1 MKDLPVSE
9 RAVVL
14 VPRNISAAGGR
25 TVYDSNDRHL
35 ACRLGTAGRLGVRA
49 LTMAATRYGIV
60 LRARLSERFEPAFD
74 RMILEHAPNQTVPAG
89 DVRDQAHLYR
99 LIDQALDF
107 GIELPV
113 VEQTEI
119 SGGSEASGSQAD

>member
-14 VPRNISAAGGR
+14 VPRNISVAGGR

-49 LTMAATRYGIV
+49 LTVAATRYGIV
-60 LRARLSERFEPAFD
+60 VRARLSERFEPAFD

-89 DVRDQAHLYR
+89 DV
-99 LIDQALDF
+99 
-107 GIELPV
+107 GIKRIC
-113 VEQTEI
+113 T
-119 SGGSEASGSQAD
+119 G

>member
-9 RAVVL
+9 RTVVL

-49 LTMAATRYGIV
+49 L
-60 LRARLSERFEPAFD
+60 
-74 RMILEHAPNQTVPAG
+74 
-89 DVRDQAHLYR
+89 
-99 LIDQALDF
+99 IDQALDF

-119 SGGSEASGSQAD
+119 SSGSEASSSQAD

>member
-1 MKDLPVSE
+1 MKDLLFPNEPWCSCPVIF
-9 RAVVL
+9 
-14 VPRNISAAGGR
+14 PRQGR
-25 TVYDSNDRHL
+25 TVYDCNDRHL
-35 ACRLGTAGRLGVRA
+35 ACRLGTAGRLGVCA
-49 LTMAATRYGIV
+49 
-60 LRARLSERFEPAFD
+60 
-74 RMILEHAPNQTVPAG
+74 
-89 DVRDQAHLYR
+89 